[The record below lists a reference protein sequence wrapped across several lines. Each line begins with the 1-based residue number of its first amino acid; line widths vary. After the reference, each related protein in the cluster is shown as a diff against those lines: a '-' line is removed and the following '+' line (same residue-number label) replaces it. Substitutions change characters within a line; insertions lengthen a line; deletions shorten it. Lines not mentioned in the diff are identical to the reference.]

1 MKKKRFAEPE
11 IFKILKEAESG
22 MKMSDLLRKYN
33 ITSPTFYR
41 WRSKYG
47 GMELNDLKRMKEL
60 EKENS
65 QLKKIVA
72 QQALEIHAIKEVIKK
87 NL

>member
-1 MKKKRFAEPE
+1 MKQRFSESE
-11 IFKILKEAESG
+11 IFGILKEAEAG
-22 MKMSDLLRKYN
+22 TKILDLLRKHN
-33 ITSPTFYR
+33 ISSPTFYK

-47 GMELNDLKRMKEL
+47 GLELSDLRRLKEL
-60 EKENS
+60 EHENS

-72 QQALEIHAIKEVIKK
+72 QNALEIHAMKEVIKK